1 MRGVKRLNIA
11 KYFFRQR
18 EASTEQ
24 TRGCK
29 KKSGTECEQEEEED
43 EKDEIEEEE
52 EEKEEKE
59 GERRGRRR

>member
-29 KKSGTECEQEEEED
+29 KKSGTECEQEEEEEEED
-43 EKDEIEEEE
+43 EKDEEDEIEEEE
-52 EEKEEKE
+52 EK
-59 GERRGRRR
+59 